1 MFKGLTRILNL
12 IVGPERTHSVIVYLL
27 RFAGHIPGAR
37 WILRKIYAVEHP
49 SLEREVFG
57 MHFKNPIGLAA
68 GFDRNAEAYREL
80 SAMGFGFVEV
90 GTITPRPQ
98 SGNPRPRIFRID
110 ADRAIINRTGL
121 ANKGLEYAI
130 SRLRKPHKDCIVGCN
145 IGKNTITPV
154 EEQAT
159 DYLRAFRNL
168 YLHADYFTVNVSYN
182 TTFKE
187 YIPQSRESILDI
199 LQPLFE
205 FRRGQDEYRPI
216 LLKISPDLPDEVVDM
231 MADIMIDTPL
241 DGIVATNASTS
252 REGMTALP
260 ENLQSAVA
268 GAVSGAP
275 LTKRAIE
282 VVARIHARAKG
293 TYPIIGVGGLM
304 TPEDI
309 KAMLEAGATLVQLYT
324 GFVYEGMSL
333 VRQTCKMLVAD
344 AEAKSNPTTGAAIEN
359 STEAAAE
366 STTESTAESAAKP
379 ATEEPTQEQ

>member
-1 MFKGLTRILNL
+1 MVKGLTRILNF
-12 IVGPERTHSVIVYLL
+12 IVGPERTHSAIVHLL
-27 RFAGHIPGAR
+27 RLTGHIPGVR
-37 WILRKIYAVEHP
+37 WILRKLYAVEHP

-57 MHFKNPIGLAA
+57 MRFKNPIGLAA

-98 SGNPRPRIFRID
+98 SGNPRPRVFRLN

-121 ANKGLEYAI
+121 ANKGLEHAI
-130 SRLRKPHKDCIVGCN
+130 SRLRKPHKECIVGCN
-145 IGKNTITPV
+145 IGKNTITPI
-154 EEQAT
+154 EEQAA

-187 YIPQSRESILDI
+187 YVPQSRESILEI

-252 REGMTALP
+252 REGLTELP
-260 ENLQSAVA
+260 QNLQNVAA

-309 KAMLEAGATLVQLYT
+309 KAMLNAGATLVQLYT
-324 GFVYEGMSL
+324 GFVYEGMNL
-333 VRQTCKMLVAD
+333 VRQSCKMLVAE
-344 AEAKSNPTTGAAIEN
+344 AEAKNNPTP
-359 STEAAAE
+359 EATSETSSVE
-366 STTESTAESAAKP
+366 SS
-379 ATEEPTQEQ
+379 QEQ

>member
-1 MFKGLTRILNL
+1 M
-12 IVGPERTHSVIVYLL
+12 
-27 RFAGHIPGAR
+27 
-37 WILRKIYAVEHP
+37 LRKIYAVEHP

-57 MHFKNPIGLAA
+57 MRFKNPIGVAA
-68 GFDRNAEAYREL
+68 GLDRNAEIYREL

-98 SGNPRPRIFRID
+98 SGNPRPRVFRLST
-110 ADRAIINRTGL
+110 DRAIINRTGL
-121 ANKGLEYAI
+121 ANKGLDYAI
-130 SRLRKPHKDCIVGCN
+130 SRLRKPHSECIIGCN

-154 EEQAT
+154 EEQAI
-159 DYLRAFRNL
+159 DYLKAFRNL

-187 YIPQSRESILDI
+187 YVPQSRESIIEI

-205 FRRGQDEYRPI
+205 FRRGQDQYRPI

-231 MADIMIDTPL
+231 MTDIMIDTPL
-241 DGIVATNASTS
+241 DGIVATNASSS
-252 REGMTALP
+252 REGLSTSEKSL
-260 ENLQSAVA
+260 NNIGA

-282 VVARIHARAKG
+282 VVARIHARSKG

-309 KAMLEAGATLVQLYT
+309 KAMLDAGATLVQLYT
-324 GFVYEGMSL
+324 GFIYEGMSL
-333 VRQTCKMLVAD
+333 VRKSCKMMI
-344 AEAKSNPTTGAAIEN
+344 AEAT
-359 STEAAAE
+359 
-366 STTESTAESAAKP
+366 
-379 ATEEPTQEQ
+379 ATEEPTPQTEE

>member
-1 MFKGLTRILNL
+1 MHFLLRILNFL
-12 IVGPERTHSVIVYLL
+12 FGPERAHAVVVYLL
-27 RFAGHIPGAR
+27 RLVGHIPGFR
-37 WILRKIYAVEHP
+37 WLLRKIYAVENP

-68 GFDRNAEAYREL
+68 GFDRNAEIYREL

-98 SGNPRPRIFRID
+98 SGNPRPRVFRLD

-121 ANKGLEYAI
+121 ANKGLEYAVE
-130 SRLRKPHKDCIVGCN
+130 RLHKPHDGMIVGCN

-154 EEQAT
+154 EEQAA
-159 DYLRAFRNL
+159 DYLKAFRNL
-168 YLHADYFTVNVSYN
+168 YLHVDYFTVNVSYN

-187 YIPQSRESILDI
+187 YVPQTRESIIEI

-205 FRRGQDEYRPI
+205 FRRGQDQYRPI
-216 LLKISPDLPDEVVDM
+216 LLKISPDLPDEVVDL

-241 DGIVATNASTS
+241 DGIVATNATTS
-252 REGMTALP
+252 REGLNT
-260 ENLQSAVA
+260 SAKSLEYIGH

-282 VVARIHARAKG
+282 VVARVHARAKG

-304 TPEDI
+304 SPEDI
-309 KAMLEAGATLVQLYT
+309 KAMLDAGATLVQLYT
-324 GFVYEGMSL
+324 GVIYEGMSL
-333 VRQTCKMLVAD
+333 VRRTCKMMI
-344 AEAKSNPTTGAAIEN
+344 AEAN
-359 STEAAAE
+359 SQSSAE
-366 STTESTAESAAKP
+366 HTSQ
-379 ATEEPTQEQ
+379 QEK

>member
-1 MFKGLTRILNL
+1 MVHALLRIFN
-12 IVGPERTHSVIVYLL
+12 IFIGPERTHSLVVGLL
-27 RFAGHIPGAR
+27 RFAGHIPGCR
-37 WILRKIYAVEHP
+37 WMLRKIYAVEHP

-57 MHFKNPIGLAA
+57 MRFKNPIGLAA

-98 SGNPRPRIFRID
+98 SGNPRPRVFRL
-110 ADRAIINRTGL
+110 ASDRAIINRTGL
-121 ANKGLEYAI
+121 ANKGLDYAI
-130 SRLRKPHKDCIVGCN
+130 SRLRKPHEGCIVGCN
-145 IGKNTITPV
+145 IGKNTITPT
-154 EEQAT
+154 EEQAA
-159 DYLRAFRNL
+159 DYLKAFRNL

-187 YIPQSRESILDI
+187 YVPQSRESILEI

-216 LLKISPDLPDEVVDM
+216 LLKISPDLPDEVVDT

-252 REGMTALP
+252 REGLVASEASLP
-260 ENLQSAVA
+260 GIGP

-304 TPEDI
+304 SPEDV
-309 KAMLEAGATLVQLYT
+309 KAMLDAGATLVQLYT

-333 VRQTCKMLVAD
+333 VRQSCKMLIAD
-344 AEAKSNPTTGAAIEN
+344 AEAKGKAA
-359 STEAAAE
+359 TEAAQ
-366 STTESTAESAAKP
+366 
-379 ATEEPTQEQ
+379 QEQ